1 MNISHMSKA
10 DNGAWEPTGSS
21 RLRRF
26 FSFFGIRSAR
36 MERERS
42 ESGDQDDAE

>member
-1 MNISHMSKA
+1 MA
-10 DNGAWEPTGSS
+10 DTSEYPSRMQNGSD
-21 RLRRF
+21 RMRRF

-42 ESGDQDDAE
+42 DDE